1 MPYFT
6 KTKDG
11 LRARK
16 TANAPLGVRLAKLAV
31 NLDFSVIDIA
41 KKTGA
46 SRTTVYSWFAG
57 RGATNAYKS
66 AVTSLIEELKQ
77 R

>member
-1 MPYFT
+1 MPYFQ

-11 LRARK
+11 VRARK
-16 TANAPLGVRLAKLAV
+16 AANAPLGVRLAKLAV
-31 NLDFSVIDIA
+31 KLDFSVIEIA

-46 SRTTVYSWFAG
+46 SRTTVYSWFSG
-57 RGATNAYKS
+57 KGVTNAYKA
-66 AVTSLIEELKQ
+66 AVTNLIAELKQ

>member
-31 NLDFSVIDIA
+31 KLDFSVIDIA

-57 RGATNAYKS
+57 RGITNAYKS

>member
-1 MPYFT
+1 MPYFQ

-11 LRARK
+11 LRGRRA
-16 TANAPLGVRLAKLAV
+16 TNAPLGVRLAKLAV
-31 NLDFSVIDIA
+31 KLDFSVIDIA

-57 RGATNAYKS
+57 RGVTNAYKAS
-66 AVTSLIEELKQ
+66 VTNLIAELKQ

>member
-1 MPYFT
+1 MPYFQ

-11 LRARK
+11 VRGRK
-16 TANAPLGVRLAKLAV
+16 LTNAPLGVRLAKLAV
-31 NLDFSVIDIA
+31 KHDFSVIDIA

-57 RGATNAYKS
+57 RGVTNAYKA
-66 AVTSLIEELKQ
+66 AVTNLIGELKQ